1 MKSILA
7 AFIFIVLSGFSNAQL
22 NASDTVFLK
31 FQNIEGEVNV
41 NGDNALNMLK
51 DYLLNRTNLIIVET
65 AVGSTY
71 TIQLSIVEK
80 NMGNRRGQLK
90 IFDNQR
96 NEVIFETKW
105 VKGTSNA
112 FYGYSGSRHAIG
124 VLVRK
129 YLLKEYQ
136 EIIKEN

>member
-1 MKSILA
+1 M
-7 AFIFIVLSGFSNAQL
+7 
-22 NASDTVFLK
+22 
-31 FQNIEGEVNV
+31 